1 MKGTIFIVGPLHE
14 ARPFLVS
21 SLDRQAHVCVFST
34 VKEMDKELR
43 ERLLP
48 DVVIVSVT
56 GVPADDLRLFT
67 LLEQYWE
74 GGPANLILITPF
86 PLEQSAE
93 PLFYAP
99 YAGVCFVQPVDVAAV
114 ARAAE
119 QLMRRT
125 TPH

>member
-14 ARPFLVS
+14 ARPFLIS

-34 VKEMDKELR
+34 AAEMEKQLR

-48 DVVIVSVT
+48 DVVILSVT
-56 GVPADDLRLFT
+56 GVPADDLLLFT

-74 GGPANLILITPF
+74 GGPSNLVLITPF
-86 PLEQSAE
+86 PWEQSTE

-114 ARAAE
+114 VKAAE
-119 QLMRRT
+119 QMMQRT
-125 TPH
+125 APR

>member
-21 SLDRQAHVCVFST
+21 LLDRQAHVCVFGT
-34 VKEMDKELR
+34 AAEMEKELR

-67 LLEQYWE
+67 LLELYWE
-74 GGPANLILITPF
+74 GGPANLVLITPF
-86 PLEQSAE
+86 PIDQSID

-99 YAGVCFVQPVDVAAV
+99 YAGVCFLQPVDVGAV
-114 ARAAE
+114 VKAVE
-119 QLMRRT
+119 QMMQRKAPR
-125 TPH
+125 